1 MVNPSSRMVA
11 LFRVLRIVILIRIF
25 RLASQKKQLEVVTRR
40 MVSWSSNKSR
50 QLLLFLIIF
59 FLHEAIN
66 SEEQDYSQCV
76 GLKLILLQKQCV
88 GFVSLAGHWS

>member
-59 FLHEAIN
+59 FSMKPSIVRSKTTHSVL
-66 SEEQDYSQCV
+66 V
-76 GLKLILLQKQCV
+76 
-88 GFVSLAGHWS
+88 